1 MNTIRN
7 FSRIKFSAHRFYLQ
21 DPALLSPWFPQK
33 LNFLSDMQ
41 RHTWKIKKFI
51 KLENKKKTVVV

>member
-1 MNTIRN
+1 MNTIRK

-33 LNFLSDMQ
+33 LNFLSEMQ
-41 RHTWKIKKFI
+41 QHTWKIKNFI
-51 KLENKKKTVVV
+51 KLEKKMVVV